1 VTVHSFRSGRTGRRS
16 EVDRH
21 RSGQEPWPR
30 VVCEMMSQVREI
42 MTWDMLGEAT
52 RALSQMVADDGYEP
66 DMILGIAR
74 GGLLPAGAMGY
85 ALSVKNVS
93 SMSRASFPRH
103 PTSSTC
109 RTARSWWSTMSPTPA
124 TR

>member
-1 VTVHSFRSGRTGRRS
+1 
-16 EVDRH
+16 
-21 RSGQEPWPR
+21 
-30 VVCEMMSQVREI
+30 MSQVREI

-85 ALSVKNVS
+85 ALSIKNV
-93 SMSRASFPRH
+93 
-103 PTSSTC
+103 SSTC